1 MKQFFNYSVDSIMY
15 DINKKIE
22 QLQKLRDNKRKEAH
36 QAEETAMTAH
46 AEANKAER
54 VYEKLQSIMN

>member
-1 MKQFFNYSVDSIMY
+1 MQFFNNSVDSIMS

-22 QLQKLRDNKRKEAH
+22 QLQKLQDKKRKEAH
-36 QAEETAMTAH
+36 EAEEIAMAAH

-54 VYEKLQSIMN
+54 IHEKLSNIIQ